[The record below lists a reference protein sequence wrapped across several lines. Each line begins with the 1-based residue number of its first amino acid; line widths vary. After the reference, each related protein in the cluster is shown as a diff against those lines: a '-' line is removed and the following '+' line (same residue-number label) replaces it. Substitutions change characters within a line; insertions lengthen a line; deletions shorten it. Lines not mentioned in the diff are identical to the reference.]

1 MPNWNSWTMPVTTP
15 RAMLIRK
22 SLPQNLVAL
31 RYFSLPVRT
40 HAVWSPA
47 VRPASEIVRGTKRK
61 W

>member
-15 RAMLIRK
+15 MAMLIRK

-31 RYFSLPVRT
+31 RYFSSAVRT
-40 HAVWSPA
+40 QAVWSPA
-47 VRPASEIVRGTKRK
+47 VSADSEIVRGTKRK

>member
-15 RAMLIRK
+15 IAMLIRK
-22 SLPQNLVAL
+22 SLPQNFVAL

-40 HAVWSPA
+40 QAVSRPA
-47 VRPASEIVRGTKRK
+47 TSAASEIVRGTKRK